1 MCLRRSFLPVARVG
15 SRSHVGPCV
24 PRRALRSTLGP
35 TAHAPSVFLPA
46 VHVEPDRSSFV
57 ILIGLQSSLGSPYN
71 EKVTALRNQPLPSR
85 ARFAANPC
93 RTEPRRGIRSRR
105 EIPHAPPARG
115 FLQIRAE
122 PNLGGAFA
130 AGARFHTPL
139 PRGVFCKSAINPV
152 CAGYRSGALRGRGT
166 YSSRL
171 CAGYCC
177 LWGRLGCRDVWGTE
191 TVSYTWMA

>member
-35 TAHAPSVFLPA
+35 TVHAGPYGPSRALRLTRRRFFLPQCIFLTA
-46 VHVEPDRSSFV
+46 VHVEPDRGSFV
-57 ILIGLQSSLGSPYN
+57 VSIGLRSSLGLPYN
-71 EKVTALRNQPLPSR
+71 EKVTALRNQPLPSH
-85 ARFAANPC
+85 ARFAVIPC

-152 CAGYRSGALRGRGT
+152 CAGYRSGALRG
-166 YSSRL
+166 
-171 CAGYCC
+171 
-177 LWGRLGCRDVWGTE
+177 VWGTE